1 MKASLKAISSA
12 LESETFF
19 AMPHRQDWSER
30 FGKWWTSIGSVE
42 NDAII
47 AYNVLVY
54 KILHLFYVA
63 TVLILIELKVVKI
76 LI

>member
-1 MKASLKAISSA
+1 MC
-12 LESETFF
+12 
-19 AMPHRQDWSER
+19 PN
-30 FGKWWTSIGSVE
+30 G
-42 NDAII
+42 
-47 AYNVLVY
+47 LVY